1 LVNSCIFLKNISII
15 YNEKFN
21 NKVLHD
27 VTNILRIIDEEVN
40 KLSHEN

>member
-1 LVNSCIFLKNISII
+1 MHIFLKNISII

-21 NKVLHD
+21 NKALHD
-27 VTNILRIIDEEVN
+27 VTNILKIIDETFN